1 MYFQLLLHS
10 SNEVMCSTVCCFL
23 LSNPMSVLK
32 WGMGGSR
39 KALCIAVSFGL
50 QRTLMQ
56 IHEYYQEPK
65 LIIIKDLSSFLEST
79 LVNGVIKEPHLE
91 MMKCCHR
98 TKDWRPKTKNSKTIL
113 IHATCSAI
121 PQNNKIYNLL

>member
-39 KALCIAVSFGL
+39 KALCIAVTFGL

-65 LIIIKDLSSFLEST
+65 LNYQGFIIISWEYLGEWGDKGTTSGNDEVLSSHKGL
-79 LVNGVIKEPHLE
+79 
-91 MMKCCHR
+91 
-98 TKDWRPKTKNSKTIL
+98 
-113 IHATCSAI
+113 AT
-121 PQNNKIYNLL
+121 